1 MLNPSIRVTLDKND
15 KEAIYY
21 PDLVGARLGIKE
33 AKENLKKTL
42 DYIESRNKATNEFI
56 SSIPDILNSYFEVK
70 P

>member
-1 MLNPSIRVTLDKND
+1 MTLDKND

-21 PDLVGARLGIKE
+21 PDLVGTRLGIKE

-42 DYIESRNKATNEFI
+42 DYIESRNKET

>member
-1 MLNPSIRVTLDKND
+1 MLTSSIRVTLDKND

-21 PDLVGARLGIKE
+21 PDLIGANMGIKE

-42 DYIESRNKATNEFI
+42 NHLESRNREIDDCI